1 MDNNEKNEENIIHDI
16 YKPEKEQNKKFKIL
30 FEKYLLSFH
39 NELLKYL
46 PIPYDYIFMFVLGYL
61 FMRLFT
67 KPKNRIHIKQKKKL
81 IDINVFQIEQ
91 KIREITN
98 LQEKLNSKNIGGG
111 QQIQNEENLAYLSK
125 EKIDLE
131 KLDEIEKKII
141 KLMEDLCERNKENSV
156 EKSLQNN
163 IFDYKNKILDKV
175 NKQDEDD
182 DEGEEEEDNEK
193 DGKNDDK

>member
-1 MDNNEKNEENIIHDI
+1 
-16 YKPEKEQNKKFKIL
+16 
-30 FEKYLLSFH
+30 
-39 NELLKYL
+39 
-46 PIPYDYIFMFVLGYL
+46 MFVLGYL

-131 KLDEIEKKII
+131 KLDEIEKK
-141 KLMEDLCERNKENSV
+141 
-156 EKSLQNN
+156 NN
-163 IFDYKNKILDKV
+163 
-175 NKQDEDD
+175 
-182 DEGEEEEDNEK
+182 
-193 DGKNDDK
+193 